1 MSEHHKNSI
10 NSSLSNLSG
19 IKSEDLEELEKR
31 LKEAKKK
38 SSEFIRAYP
47 LTSIAIG
54 VGVGFLLAKLFS
66 KNKRP

>member
-10 NSSLSNLSG
+10 SSGLSNLSG

-31 LKEAKKK
+31 LKEAKDK
-38 SSEFIRAYP
+38 SSEFIREYP

-54 VGVGFLLAKLFS
+54 VGVGFLIAKLFS